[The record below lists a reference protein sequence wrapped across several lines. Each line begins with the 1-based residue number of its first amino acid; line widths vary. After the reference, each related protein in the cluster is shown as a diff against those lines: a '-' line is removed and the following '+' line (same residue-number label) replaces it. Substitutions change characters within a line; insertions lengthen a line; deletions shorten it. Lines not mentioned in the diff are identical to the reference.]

1 MRVAIALVLSDALL
15 FALSHTDCSASADVI
30 EAQVCERFGYD
41 GGVHR
46 HPCSCHD
53 FIRCVNDV
61 AVRQT
66 CAPLYY
72 DRSSESCVIDAPS
85 DCDFCGAEGE
95 SRRGADASS
104 VPRCAVV

>member
-1 MRVAIALVLSDALL
+1 MNLILLLNDTLSVAC
-15 FALSHTDCSASADVI
+15 HTDCSANADVI

-53 FIRCVNDV
+53 FIQCVNDV
-61 AVRQT
+61 AVRET

-72 DRSSESCVIDAPS
+72 DRSSESCVIAPPS

-95 SRRGADASS
+95 SRRVES
-104 VPRCAVV
+104 